1 MKNERSESSMKW
13 KKYLNMVVNLI
24 MSALFIT
31 LIFSIFLIVSSKAS
45 GEEPNFF
52 GYQLK
57 TVLSGSM
64 EPKFKTGSII
74 AIRLTDVNDQFN
86 KNEIITF
93 RTKENILVTHRI
105 VDVQGNEYITKGD
118 SNDGADVEP
127 VLSQNIIGK
136 YTGFTIPYIGYA
148 MNFAN
153 SKLGSALLLIIP
165 GLYLIGYS
173 IYTISLAFRQVGNS
187 TNNEC

>member
-1 MKNERSESSMKW
+1 RMKNERSESSMKW

-31 LIFSIFLIVSSKAS
+31 LIFSIFIIVSSKTS

-64 EPKFKTGSII
+64 EPEFKTGSII
-74 AIRLTDVNDQFN
+74 AIRLTDVNDQFT

-93 RTKENILVTHRI
+93 RTKENIRVTHRI

-148 MNFAN
+148 MNF
-153 SKLGSALLLIIP
+153 
-165 GLYLIGYS
+165 
-173 IYTISLAFRQVGNS
+173 
-187 TNNEC
+187 

>member
-1 MKNERSESSMKW
+1 MKW
-13 KKYLNMVVNLI
+13 KKYLNMVINLF

-31 LIFSIFLIVSSKAS
+31 LIFSIFIIVSSKTS

-64 EPKFKTGSII
+64 EPEFKTGSII
-74 AIRLTDVNDQFN
+74 VIQMTTTNSQFN

-93 RTKENILVTHRI
+93 RTKENIPVTHRI
-105 VDVQGNEYITKGD
+105 VDVQGNEYITRGD
-118 SNDGADVEP
+118 SNDGVDVEP
-127 VLSQNIIGK
+127 VLFHNIIGK

-148 MNFAN
+148 FNFAN
-153 SKLGSALLLIIP
+153 TNLGSALLLIIP

-173 IYTISLAFRQVGNS
+173 IYIISLAFRQVGNS
-187 TNNEC
+187 TNKNVEI